1 MIFCKPIRDVADAV
15 PYKRIIHH
23 RKIILIFCKPIR
35 DVADA
40 VPYKRITDHR
50 QRNPRP
56 AGEGQGE
63 GNSVDMFIYHQQKYF
78 DSGSPRPVG
87 EGQGEGKWRRYE
99 NKSSVKLS

>member
-1 MIFCKPIRDVADAV
+1 MRVNSVDMVIYHQQKYFDSG
-15 PYKRIIHH
+15 
-23 RKIILIFCKPIR
+23 F
-35 DVADA
+35 
-40 VPYKRITDHR
+40 
-50 QRNPRP
+50 PRP